1 MYRGGNRRVEM
12 EMTLI
17 RLCSPELED
26 STAALVRRIEA
37 LERQLRSGVAIQPAE
52 APAKPASTKPA
63 ETAAPVEEFL
73 PEETPAPA
81 VEKQP
86 AAPAPSVS
94 EPTRKPSM
102 EEIVANARR
111 LNEWPEILQI
121 MRSYSQS
128 IAAAF
133 HGSSAYVSG
142 SYVLID
148 APQELA
154 FELLRKSSQ
163 RDKLRD
169 AIRQV
174 LGKVYKLGPYPH
186 SQENKAE
193 QQDPLAALTEEARQA
208 GIEVIEKN

>member
-1 MYRGGNRRVEM
+1 
-12 EMTLI
+12 
-17 RLCSPELED
+17 
-26 STAALVRRIEA
+26 
-37 LERQLRSGVAIQPAE
+37 
-52 APAKPASTKPA
+52 
-63 ETAAPVEEFL
+63 
-73 PEETPAPA
+73 
-81 VEKQP
+81 
-86 AAPAPSVS
+86 
-94 EPTRKPSM
+94 M
-102 EEIVANARR
+102 EEILANAKR
-111 LNEWPEILQI
+111 LNEWPEILQL

-186 SQENKAE
+186 SQDNKAE